1 MELVHDR
8 RGAGEPLVLLHGI
21 GSRWQVFEPVIEL
34 LAGHHEVWSVDMPG
48 FGASPPMPA
57 GRRADIAGLTGAVAE
72 WISRRGLGRPH
83 VAGNSTGGGIALELA
98 ARGLAASATALA
110 PIGFWSPRERA
121 FCQAS
126 IRFDRFMVTAGRQ
139 PLADLAQRSAAGR
152 AMFFAQVC
160 SKPGRITETEALE
173 TIHAFGAAT
182 SFDDTLEA
190 FRGYV
195 APATAADDVPVT
207 IVWGNRDRLLLP
219 RQARRAQRLLPRA
232 RHVMVEGASH
242 LLMSDAPEESVQAI
256 LATTGART
264 RATATARA

>member
-21 GSRWQVFEPVIEL
+21 GSRWQVFEPVIDP
-34 LAGHHEVWSVDMPG
+34 LAAHHEVWSVDMPG
-48 FGASPPMPA
+48 FGASPPMPP
-57 GRRADIAGLTGAVAE
+57 GRRADVAGLTDAVAE
-72 WISRRGLGRPH
+72 WIAGQGLERPH

-98 ARGLAASATALA
+98 ARGVAASATALA
-110 PIGFWSPRERA
+110 PIGFWSRRERA

-126 IRFDRFMVTAGRQ
+126 IRFDRFMVTAGRR
-139 PLADLAQRSAAGR
+139 PLADLAQRSAVGR

-160 SKPGRITETEALE
+160 SKPGRITETEARE
-173 TIHAFGAAT
+173 TIAAFAAAT
-182 SFDDTLEA
+182 SFDDTLES

-195 APATAADDVPVT
+195 APETAADDVPVT

-232 RHVMVEGASH
+232 RHVMVKGASH

-256 LATTGART
+256 LATTRAARVK
-264 RATATARA
+264 TAVG